1 MRPPATRTRVAM
13 GSVAVWLA
21 VLIPRATRPARPYT
35 AQKTLRFLSGFPQE
49 TFSKNSANSHRTL
62 IEHSGSS
69 QGGEG
74 PLKPAPPCGQ

>member
-13 GSVAVWLA
+13 GSVGMWSAA
-21 VLIPRATRPARPYT
+21 LIPVAARPARPCT
-35 AQKTLRFLSGFPQE
+35 AQKTLRFLPGFFKE
-49 TFSKNSANSHRTL
+49 TFSKHSANAHRTP

-74 PLKPAPPCGQ
+74 I

>member
-13 GSVAVWLA
+13 GSVAVWSA
-21 VLIPRATRPARPYT
+21 VSIPPPTRPARPCT
-35 AQKTLRFLSGFPQE
+35 AQKTLRFLSGFFQE
-49 TFSKNSANSHRTL
+49 TFSKHSANAYRTP

-74 PLKPAPPCGQ
+74 L